1 MNLPMSTLEYDFAL
15 YLAAKK
21 TIDDVALNRYVLDT
35 LKANMPQ
42 ATAQSSLQVLELG
55 SGIGTMVERMVEWG
69 LLKRAD
75 YTAVDASE
83 VLAHKACSRLDRWSL
98 DHGFKTNGNPPGVVD
113 IQPAAGRIS
122 VTFECADVYQ
132 YFEQSCGQ
140 KRWDLGIAHAFM
152 DLVDP
157 AETIPRFCQLI
168 KPGGLI
174 YLTLN
179 YDGET
184 VLLPVVDQKFDEE
197 IIRIY
202 NESMDNRMI
211 RGKKAGDSRTGRHL
225 LLYLQTAGAEIMA
238 AGSSDWVVFPGSNGY
253 QENETYFLHFIV
265 HTIFK
270 ELKGHASVDQRQ
282 LETWVAQRHDQIEAG
297 KLIFIAKQMDV
308 LARIPEY

>member
-1 MNLPMSTLEYDFAL
+1 MTQIQNSKQYDFTL

-35 LKANMPQ
+35 LKANMPE

-98 DHGFKTNGNPPGVVD
+98 DHGFKTNGNPPGG
-113 IQPAAGRIS
+113 INIKPAAGWIS

-225 LLYLQTAGAEIMA
+225 LLYLQMAGAEIMA

>member
-1 MNLPMSTLEYDFAL
+1 MTQIQNSKQYDFTL

-35 LKANMPQ
+35 LKANMPE

-98 DHGFKTNGNPPGVVD
+98 DHGFKTNGNPPGG
-113 IQPAAGRIS
+113 INIKPAAGRIS

-140 KRWDLGIAHAFM
+140 KRWDLGIAHAFL